1 MDNKYEGLR
10 RATLLIASTLTV
22 MAGAIIAPALP
33 QISKEFSHIQ
43 GAELL
48 SRLVLTLPALFMAI
62 LAPLAGFF
70 IDRSGRKTV
79 LLISLILY
87 AIAGTSGLYLNSLE
101 AILVGRAFLGI
112 AVGGLIT
119 TVITL
124 IGDYFEGDQRSR
136 FVGIQAAFAGMG
148 GLVFISSGGVL
159 ADIHWRLPFAIY
171 VTSLIVWVMA
181 IISIYE
187 PLKATLKSTDSH
199 DDKPSVVKMPSVAFL
214 ICGVAL
220 FSAIVFYMIPVQMPF
235 MLNALEGITNTEIGF
250 AIAFVNVASV
260 TTSLNYGKVKRRLS
274 FEAIMGVVYLT
285 VFTGFFIIS
294 RSESYIMMIVGIA
307 ISGLGFGLMMP
318 NINLWMIS
326 VAPPSLRGR
335 MVGYL
340 NTALFFGMFISPVA
354 IQPLIA
360 ISSLYNSFFLIGLI
374 MLIFA
379 AMFFTLPQIVKKR
392 DVSRINDLNGADD
405 I

>member
-171 VTSLIVWVMA
+171 VTSLFVWVMA

-187 PLKATLKSTDSH
+187 PLKTTLKSTDSH

-235 MLNALEGITNTEIGF
+235 MLNALEGISNTEIGF

>member
-235 MLNALEGITNTEIGF
+235 MLNAMEGISNTEIGF

>member
-235 MLNALEGITNTEIGF
+235 MLNAQEGITNTEIGF